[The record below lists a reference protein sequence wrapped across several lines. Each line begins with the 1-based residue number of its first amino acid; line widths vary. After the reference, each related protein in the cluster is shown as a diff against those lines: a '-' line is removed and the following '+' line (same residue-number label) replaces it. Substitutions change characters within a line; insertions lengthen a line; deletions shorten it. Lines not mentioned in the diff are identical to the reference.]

1 MSKNSTI
8 SEEDILKEETQ
19 PGVVV
24 YRDMSNAPEGTGV
37 FDMDIAPDIKEVKI
51 KHNLFMLCCEK
62 SFPDVKKLVI
72 DEDVESIEILN
83 TLFPNVRWVLSKSY
97 DFETA
102 PYLIHNHFGFKTLL
116 NVFCRGADETIDL
129 GDIDSIDSFAF
140 KGCESLNITGGENI
154 KDWQA
159 IEQEAFSES
168 ALARQPFKNG
178 IKKAG
183 YIIFD
188 VDYAADEIDIPDDK
202 LKKVVFSSDID
213 FTKIKKLIIH
223 RPETVEQIN
232 YQRGFPDTLVLDT
245 DLLMPEQCVA
255 RVAHFCT
262 SRTYIKNF
270 SVLSPEFKEI
280 DGIAHTTNGKKLV
293 ACSMG
298 KEHVVIPDGVKTIGK
313 YAFSNC
319 HLKSVVIPD
328 SVTEIKESAFA
339 CCSNLESVI
348 FGKNVETIGNNAFE
362 MCVNLKSVD
371 LPKSIRSIGS
381 YAFFRTGLKDIQF
394 SEGLLKI
401 ETGAFAGALIKSLEL
416 PASIKDLTV
425 NCFSDMVEKITIP
438 SFRKDIC
445 VGCIKGYHP
454 LPSNDTV
461 MKLQCGD
468 RYLYIPRYM
477 KPSTINEGID
487 SIEAFFTNPEK
498 KVPGIWSYAF
508 TATCKQ
514 NMAFLEYVDFGSE
527 SAKEY
532 LKKNAKKIALRLIAD
547 SEEETAVR
555 FIKTG
560 IVSNVALKEL
570 LKKAEESDMPI
581 LKSYILQ
588 CLNDGEGS
596 KQNFYI

>member
-1 MSKNSTI
+1 M
-8 SEEDILKEETQ
+8 
-19 PGVVV
+19 
-24 YRDMSNAPEGTGV
+24 
-37 FDMDIAPDIKEVKI
+37 
-51 KHNLFMLCCEK
+51 
-62 SFPDVKKLVI
+62 
-72 DEDVESIEILN
+72 
-83 TLFPNVRWVLSKSY
+83 
-97 DFETA
+97 
-102 PYLIHNHFGFKTLL
+102 
-116 NVFCRGADETIDL
+116 
-129 GDIDSIDSFAF
+129 
-140 KGCESLNITGGENI
+140 GGENI

-159 IEQEAFSES
+159 IEPEAFSES

-183 YIIFD
+183 HIIFD
-188 VDYAADEIDIPDDK
+188 VDDTVDEINIPDDK

-213 FTKIKKLIIH
+213 FTKTKKLIIH

-245 DLLMPEQCVA
+245 DLLMPEQQVA

-381 YAFFRTGLKDIQF
+381 YAFFRTGLKDIQL

-401 ETGAFAGALIKSLEL
+401 EAGAFAGTLIKSLEL
-416 PASIKDLTV
+416 PTSIKDLTV
-425 NCFSDMVEKITIP
+425 NCFSDMVERITIP

-445 VGCIKGYHP
+445 VGCIKGYNP
-454 LPSNDTV
+454 LSSNDTI
-461 MKLQCGD
+461 MKLQCCD

-508 TATCKQ
+508 TAACRQ

-547 SEEETAVR
+547 GEEEAAAK

-570 LKKAEESDMPI
+570 LKKAEENDMPI

-588 CLNDGEGS
+588 HLNDGEDS

>member
-1 MSKNSTI
+1 MICQMLQK
-8 SEEDILKEETQ
+8 
-19 PGVVV
+19 V
-24 YRDMSNAPEGTGV
+24 TGV
-37 FDMDIAPDIKEVKI
+37 FDMDIVPGLKEVKI

-83 TLFPNVRWVLSKSY
+83 TLFPNVKWVLSMNY
-97 DFETA
+97 EFETG
-102 PYLIHNHFGFKTLL
+102 PYLVHNHFGFKTLL
-116 NVFCRGADETIDL
+116 NVFCRGVDETIDL
-129 GDIDSIDSFAF
+129 RDIDSIDSFAF
-140 KGCESLNITGGENI
+140 KGCESLNIMGGENI

-159 IEQEAFSES
+159 IEPEAFSES

-183 YIIFD
+183 HIIFD
-188 VDYAADEIDIPDDK
+188 VDDTVDEINIPDDK

-213 FTKIKKLIIH
+213 FTKTKKLIIH

-245 DLLMPEQCVA
+245 DLLMPEQQVA

-381 YAFFRTGLKDIQF
+381 YAFFRTGLKDIQL

-401 ETGAFAGALIKSLEL
+401 EAGAFAGTLIKSLEL
-416 PASIKDLTV
+416 PTSIKDLTV
-425 NCFSDMVEKITIP
+425 NCFSDMVERITIP

-445 VGCIKGYHP
+445 VGCIKGYNP
-454 LPSNDTV
+454 LSSNDTI
-461 MKLQCGD
+461 MKLQCCD

-498 KVPGIWSYAF
+498 SLPVSGDMHSQQHADRIWL
-508 TATCKQ
+508 
-514 NMAFLEYVDFGSE
+514 FLSTLIL
-527 SAKEY
+527 ARNPQ
-532 LKKNAKKIALRLIAD
+532 KN
-547 SEEETAVR
+547 T
-555 FIKTG
+555 
-560 IVSNVALKEL
+560 
-570 LKKAEESDMPI
+570 
-581 LKSYILQ
+581 
-588 CLNDGEGS
+588 
-596 KQNFYI
+596 

>member
-1 MSKNSTI
+1 MGKNSII
-8 SEEDILKEETQ
+8 SDEDILKEETQ
-19 PGVVV
+19 PGVIV
-24 YRDMSNAPEGTGV
+24 YRSNTPEGDGV
-37 FDMDIAPDIKEVKI
+37 FDMDIAPGIKEVKI
-51 KHNLFMLCCEK
+51 KYDLFMLCCEK
-62 SFPDVKKLVI
+62 SFPDVEKLI
-72 DEDVESIEILN
+72 IGEDVVSMKILN
-83 TLFPNVRWVLSKSY
+83 TLFPNVRWVLSMNY
-97 DFETA
+97 EFETGS
-102 PYLIHNHFGFKTLL
+102 YLVYNYFGFKTLL
-116 NVFCRGADETIDL
+116 NAFCRGADETIDL

-140 KGCESLNITGGENI
+140 KGCESLNIIGGEDI

-159 IEQEAFSES
+159 IEPEAFSES

-183 YIIFD
+183 HIIFD
-188 VDYAADEIDIPDDK
+188 VDDTVDEINIPDDK

-245 DLLMPEQCVA
+245 DLFMPEQQVA

-262 SRTYIKNF
+262 SKTYIKNF

-280 DGIAHTTNGKKLV
+280 DGISYTINGKKLV

-313 YAFSNC
+313 YAFANC
-319 HLKSVVIPD
+319 HLKSVAIPD

-339 CCSNLESVI
+339 CCLNLESVV
-348 FGKNVETIGNNAFE
+348 FSKNVETIGSNAFE
-362 MCVNLKSVD
+362 MCASLKSVD

-381 YAFFRTGLKDIQF
+381 YAFFRTGLKNIQL
-394 SEGLLKI
+394 SEGLLKVGA
-401 ETGAFAGALIKSLEL
+401 GAFAGTLIKSIEL

-445 VGCIKGYHP
+445 IGCIKGFHP

-461 MKLQCGD
+461 MKLQCSN

-477 KPSTINEGID
+477 KPSMINEGID
-487 SIEAFFTNPEK
+487 DIEDFFANSKK
-498 KVPGIWSYAF
+498 KVPGIWSYAY

-514 NMAFLEYVDFGSE
+514 NMAFMEYVDFGSE
-527 SAKEY
+527 SAKAY
-532 LKKNAKKIALRLIAD
+532 LKKNAKKMALRLIAD
-547 SEEETAVR
+547 GEEEAAAK

-560 IVSNVALKEL
+560 IVSNMALKEL
-570 LKKAEESDMPI
+570 LKKAEENDMSI

-588 CLNDGEGS
+588 CLNDSEGS

>member
-1 MSKNSTI
+1 MGKNSII
-8 SEEDILKEETQ
+8 SDEDILKEETQ

-24 YRDMSNAPEGTGV
+24 YRSNVPEGAGV
-37 FDMDIAPDIKEVKI
+37 FDMDIAPGIKEVKI
-51 KHNLFMLCCEK
+51 KYDLFMLCCEK
-62 SFPDVKKLVI
+62 SFPDVEKLI
-72 DEDVESIEILN
+72 IGEDVVSIEILN
-83 TLFPNVRWVLSKSY
+83 TLFPNVRWVLSMNY
-97 DFETA
+97 EFETGS
-102 PYLIHNHFGFKTLL
+102 YLVYNYFGFKTLL
-116 NVFCRGADETIDL
+116 NAFCRGADETIDL

-140 KGCESLNITGGENI
+140 KGCESLNIIGGEDI

-159 IEQEAFSES
+159 IEPEAFSES

-183 YIIFD
+183 HIIFD
-188 VDYAADEIDIPDDK
+188 VDDTVDEINIPDDK

-245 DLLMPEQCVA
+245 DLLMPEQQVVK
-255 RVAHFCT
+255 VAHFCT

-280 DGIAHTTNGKKLV
+280 DGIAYTMNGKKLV

-313 YAFSNC
+313 YAFANC
-319 HLKSVVIPD
+319 HLKSVAIPD

-339 CCSNLESVI
+339 CCLNLESVV
-348 FGKNVETIGNNAFE
+348 FGKNVETIGSNAFE
-362 MCVNLKSVD
+362 MCASLKSID

-381 YAFFRTGLKDIQF
+381 YAFFRTGLKNIQL
-394 SEGLLKI
+394 SEGLLKVGA
-401 ETGAFAGALIKSLEL
+401 GAFAGTLIKSIEL

-445 VGCIKGYHP
+445 VGCIKGFRP
-454 LPSNDTV
+454 LLSNDTV
-461 MKLQCGD
+461 MKLQCGN

-487 SIEAFFTNPEK
+487 DIEAFFANPKK
-498 KVPGIWSYAF
+498 KVPGIWSYAY
-508 TATCKQ
+508 TTTCKQ
-514 NMAFLEYVDFGSE
+514 NMAFMEYVDFGSE
-527 SAKEY
+527 SAKAY
-532 LKKNAKKIALRLIAD
+532 LKKNAKKMALRLIAD
-547 SEEETAVR
+547 GEEETAAK

-560 IVSNVALKEL
+560 IVSSMALKEL
-570 LKKAEESDMPI
+570 LKKVEENDMPI

>member
-1 MSKNSTI
+1 MGKNSNI
-8 SEEDILKEETQ
+8 SDKDILKEETQ

-24 YRDMSNAPEGTGV
+24 YRSNVPEGAGV
-37 FDMDIAPDIKEVKI
+37 FDMDIAPGIKEVTI
-51 KHNLFMLCCEK
+51 KYDLLMLGCEK
-62 SFPDVKKLVI
+62 SFPDVEKLI
-72 DEDVESIEILN
+72 IGEDVVSIEILN
-83 TLFPNVRWVLSKSY
+83 TLFPNVRWVLSMNY
-97 DFETA
+97 EFETGS
-102 PYLIHNHFGFKTLL
+102 YLVYNHFGFKTLL
-116 NVFCRGADETIDL
+116 NAFCRGADEEIDL
-129 GDIDSIDSFAF
+129 GDIDSIDNFAF
-140 KGCESLNITGGENI
+140 KGCESLNIIGGEDI

-159 IEQEAFSES
+159 IEQDAFSES
-168 ALARQPFKNG
+168 ALKSQPFKNG

-183 YIIFD
+183 HII
-188 VDYAADEIDIPDDK
+188 VDIDYTADEIDIPDDR
-202 LKKVVFSSDID
+202 LKKIVFSSDID
-213 FTKIKKLIIH
+213 FSKIKKLIIH

-232 YQRGFPDTLVLDT
+232 YQCGFPDTLALNT
-245 DLLMPEQCVA
+245 DLLMHEQDVA
-255 RVAHFCT
+255 GVAHFCT
-262 SRTYIKNF
+262 SKTYIKNF

-280 DGIAHTTNGKKLV
+280 DGIAYTMNGKKLV

-298 KEHVVIPDGVKTIGK
+298 KEHVIIPDGVKTIGK
-313 YAFSNC
+313 YAFANC
-319 HLKSVVIPD
+319 HVKSVIIPD
-328 SVTEIKESAFA
+328 SVTEISESAFSS
-339 CCSNLESVI
+339 CSNLETVI
-348 FGKNVETIGNNAFE
+348 FGKNVESIGDKAFGA
-362 MCVNLKSVD
+362 CVNLKSVT
-371 LPKSIRSIGS
+371 LPESIRLIGN
-381 YAFFRTGLKDIQF
+381 YAFFRVGLKSVQL
-394 SEGLLKI
+394 SEGLLKVGI
-401 ETGAFAGALIKSLEL
+401 GAFAETLIKSIEL
-416 PASIKDLTV
+416 PASITDLTV

-445 VGCIKGYHP
+445 VGCIKGFRP

-547 SEEETAVR
+547 GEEEAAAK

-570 LKKAEESDMPI
+570 LKKAEENDMPI

-588 CLNDGEGS
+588 RLNDGEDT

>member
-1 MSKNSTI
+1 MGKNSNI
-8 SEEDILKEETQ
+8 SEDDILKEETQ
-19 PGVVV
+19 PGVIV
-24 YRDMSNAPEGTGV
+24 YRHISNAPEGTCV
-37 FDMDIAPDIKEVKI
+37 FDMDIAPGIKEVKI
-51 KHNLFMLCCEK
+51 KHNLFILCCEK
-62 SFPDVKKLVI
+62 SFPDVEKLVI

-83 TLFPNVRWVLSKSY
+83 TLFPNVRLVLSNSY

-116 NVFCRGADETIDL
+116 NVFCRGVDETIDL

-183 YIIFD
+183 HIIFD
-188 VDYAADEIDIPDDK
+188 VDYTADEIDIPDDR

-213 FTKIKKLIIH
+213 FAKIKKLIIH

-232 YQRGFPDTLVLDT
+232 YQWGFPDTLVLDT
-245 DLLMPEQCVA
+245 DLLMPEQQVA

-298 KEHVVIPDGVKTIGK
+298 KEYVVIPDGVKTIGK

-381 YAFFRTGLKDIQF
+381 YAFFRTGLKDIQL

-454 LPSNDTV
+454 LSSNDTV

-547 SEEETAVR
+547 GEEEAAAK

-570 LKKAEESDMPI
+570 LKKAEENDMSI

-588 CLNDGEGS
+588 RLNDGEDS

>member
-1 MSKNSTI
+1 MGKNSII
-8 SEEDILKEETQ
+8 SDEDILKEETQ

-24 YRDMSNAPEGTGV
+24 YRSNVPEGAGV
-37 FDMDIAPDIKEVKI
+37 FDMDIAPGIKEVKI
-51 KHNLFMLCCEK
+51 KYDLFMLCCEK
-62 SFPDVKKLVI
+62 SFPDVEKLI
-72 DEDVESIEILN
+72 IGEDVVSIEILN
-83 TLFPNVRWVLSKSY
+83 TLFPNVRWVLSMNY
-97 DFETA
+97 EFETGS
-102 PYLIHNHFGFKTLL
+102 YLVYNYFGFKTLL
-116 NVFCRGADETIDL
+116 NAFCRGADETIDL

-140 KGCESLNITGGENI
+140 KGCESLNIIGGEDI

-159 IEQEAFSES
+159 IEPEAFSES

-183 YIIFD
+183 HIIFD
-188 VDYAADEIDIPDDK
+188 VDDTVDEINIPDDK

-245 DLLMPEQCVA
+245 DLLMPEQQVVK
-255 RVAHFCT
+255 VAHFCT

-280 DGIAHTTNGKKLV
+280 DGIAYTMNGKKLV

-313 YAFSNC
+313 YAFANC
-319 HLKSVVIPD
+319 HLKSVAIPD

-339 CCSNLESVI
+339 CCLNLESVV
-348 FGKNVETIGNNAFE
+348 FGKNVETIGSNAFE
-362 MCVNLKSVD
+362 MCASLKSVD

-381 YAFFRTGLKDIQF
+381 YAFFRTGLKNIQL
-394 SEGLLKI
+394 SEGLLKVGA
-401 ETGAFAGALIKSLEL
+401 GAFAGTLIKSIEL

-425 NCFSDMVEKITIP
+425 NCFSDMVKKIIIP

-445 VGCIKGYHP
+445 IGCIKGFHP

-461 MKLQCGD
+461 MKLQCGN

-487 SIEAFFTNPEK
+487 DIEAFFANPKK
-498 KVPGIWSYAF
+498 KVPGIWSYAY
-508 TATCKQ
+508 TTTCKQ
-514 NMAFLEYVDFGSE
+514 NMAFMEYVDFGSE
-527 SAKEY
+527 SAKAY
-532 LKKNAKKIALRLIAD
+532 LKKNAKKMALRFMEYD
-547 SEEETAVR
+547 KEELTVR
-555 FIKTG
+555 LVKTG
-560 IVSNVALKEL
+560 LMSQMALKEL
-570 LKKAEESDMPI
+570 LDKAEEKGMSI

-588 CLNDGEGS
+588 CLNDS
-596 KQNFYI
+596 KNPKQNFYI

>member
-1 MSKNSTI
+1 M
-8 SEEDILKEETQ
+8 
-19 PGVVV
+19 
-24 YRDMSNAPEGTGV
+24 
-37 FDMDIAPDIKEVKI
+37 
-51 KHNLFMLCCEK
+51 
-62 SFPDVKKLVI
+62 
-72 DEDVESIEILN
+72 
-83 TLFPNVRWVLSKSY
+83 
-97 DFETA
+97 
-102 PYLIHNHFGFKTLL
+102 
-116 NVFCRGADETIDL
+116 
-129 GDIDSIDSFAF
+129 
-140 KGCESLNITGGENI
+140 
-154 KDWQA
+154 
-159 IEQEAFSES
+159 
-168 ALARQPFKNG
+168 
-178 IKKAG
+178 
-183 YIIFD
+183 
-188 VDYAADEIDIPDDK
+188 
-202 LKKVVFSSDID
+202 
-213 FTKIKKLIIH
+213 
-223 RPETVEQIN
+223 
-232 YQRGFPDTLVLDT
+232 
-245 DLLMPEQCVA
+245 
-255 RVAHFCT
+255 
-262 SRTYIKNF
+262 
-270 SVLSPEFKEI
+270 
-280 DGIAHTTNGKKLV
+280 
-293 ACSMG
+293 
-298 KEHVVIPDGVKTIGK
+298 
-313 YAFSNC
+313 
-319 HLKSVVIPD
+319 
-328 SVTEIKESAFA
+328 TEIRESAFA
-339 CCSNLESVI
+339 CCSNLETVI

-362 MCVNLKSVD
+362 MCVNLKSVN
-371 LPKSIRSIGS
+371 LPKSIWSIGS
-381 YAFFRTGLKDIQF
+381 YAFFRTGLKDIQL

-547 SEEETAVR
+547 GEEEAAAK

-570 LKKAEESDMPI
+570 LKKAEENDMPI

-588 CLNDGEGS
+588 CLNNGEDS

>member
-1 MSKNSTI
+1 MGKNSNI
-8 SEEDILKEETQ
+8 SEENILKEETQ

-24 YRDMSNAPEGTGV
+24 YRDMSNAPEGAGV
-37 FDMDIAPDIKEVKI
+37 FDMDIAPGLKEVKI
-51 KHNLFMLCCEK
+51 KHDLLMLGCEK
-62 SFPDVKKLVI
+62 SFPDVEKLI
-72 DEDVESIEILN
+72 IGEDVVSIEILN
-83 TLFPNVRWVLSKSY
+83 TLFPNVRWVLSMNY
-97 DFETA
+97 EFETG
-102 PYLIHNHFGFKTLL
+102 PYLVYNHFGFETLL
-116 NVFCRGADETIDL
+116 NVFCRGVDETIDL

-183 YIIFD
+183 HIIFD
-188 VDYAADEIDIPDDK
+188 VDYTADEIDIPDDK

-245 DLLMPEQCVA
+245 DLLMPEQQVA

-313 YAFSNC
+313 YAFSSC

-328 SVTEIKESAFA
+328 SVTEIRESAFA
-339 CCSNLESVI
+339 CCSNLETVI

-381 YAFFRTGLKDIQF
+381 YAFFRTGLKDIQL

-401 ETGAFAGALIKSLEL
+401 EAGAFAGTLIKSLEL

-454 LPSNDTV
+454 LSSNDTV

-477 KPSTINEGID
+477 KPLTINEGID

-547 SEEETAVR
+547 SEEEVAAK

-570 LKKAEESDMPI
+570 LKKAEENDMPI

-588 CLNDGEGS
+588 RLNDGEDS

>member
-1 MSKNSTI
+1 MGKNSII

-168 ALARQPFKNG
+168 ALARQSFKNG

-183 YIIFD
+183 HIIFD
-188 VDYAADEIDIPDDK
+188 VDYTADEINIPDDK

-232 YQRGFPDTLVLDT
+232 YQQGFPDTLVLDT
-245 DLLMPEQCVA
+245 DLLMPEQQVA

-313 YAFSNC
+313 YAFSDC

-328 SVTEIKESAFA
+328 SVTEIRESAFA
-339 CCSNLESVI
+339 CCSNLETVI

-381 YAFFRTGLKDIQF
+381 YAFFRTGLKDIQL

-401 ETGAFAGALIKSLEL
+401 EAGAFAGTLIKSLEL
-416 PASIKDLTV
+416 PTSIKDLTV
-425 NCFSDMVEKITIP
+425 NCFSDMVERITIP

-445 VGCIKGYHP
+445 VGCIKGYNP
-454 LPSNDTV
+454 LSSNDTI
-461 MKLQCGD
+461 MKLQCCD

-508 TATCKQ
+508 TAACRQ

-547 SEEETAVR
+547 GEEEAAAK

-560 IVSNVALKEL
+560 IVSSMALKEL
-570 LKKAEESDMPI
+570 LKKAEENDMPI

-588 CLNDGEGS
+588 CLNDGEDS

>member
-1 MSKNSTI
+1 MGKNSNI
-8 SEEDILKEETQ
+8 SDEDILKEETQ

-24 YRDMSNAPEGTGV
+24 YRSNVPKGAGV
-37 FDMDIAPDIKEVKI
+37 FDMDIAPGIKEVTI
-51 KHNLFMLCCEK
+51 KYDLLMLGCEK
-62 SFPDVKKLVI
+62 SFPDVEKLI
-72 DEDVESIEILN
+72 IGEDVVSIEILN
-83 TLFPNVRWVLSKSY
+83 TLFPNVRWVLSMNY
-97 DFETA
+97 EFETGS
-102 PYLIHNHFGFKTLL
+102 YLVYNHFGFKTLL
-116 NVFCRGADETIDL
+116 NAFCRGADETIDL
-129 GDIDSIDSFAF
+129 GDIDSIDNFAF
-140 KGCESLNITGGENI
+140 KGCESLNIIGGEDI

-159 IEQEAFSES
+159 IEQDAFSES
-168 ALARQPFKNG
+168 ALKSQPFKNG

-183 YIIFD
+183 HII
-188 VDYAADEIDIPDDK
+188 VDIDYTADEIDIPDDR
-202 LKKVVFSSDID
+202 LKKIVFSSDID

-232 YQRGFPDTLVLDT
+232 YQCGFPDTLVLNT
-245 DLLMPEQCVA
+245 DLLMHEQDVA
-255 RVAHFCT
+255 GVAHFCT
-262 SRTYIKNF
+262 SKTYIKNF

-280 DGIAHTTNGKKLV
+280 DGIAYTMNGKKLV

-313 YAFSNC
+313 YAFANC
-319 HLKSVVIPD
+319 HVKSVIIPD
-328 SVTEIKESAFA
+328 SVTEISESAFSS
-339 CCSNLESVI
+339 CSNLETVV
-348 FGKNVETIGNNAFE
+348 FGKNVESIGDKAFGA
-362 MCVNLKSVD
+362 CVNLKSVT
-371 LPKSIRSIGS
+371 LPESIRLIGS
-381 YAFFRTGLKDIQF
+381 YAFFRAGLKDVQL

-401 ETGAFAGALIKSLEL
+401 ETGAFAGALIKSIEL

-438 SFRKDIC
+438 SFRKDVC
-445 VGCIKGYHP
+445 VGCIKGFHP
-454 LPSNDTV
+454 LLSSDTV
-461 MKLQCGD
+461 MKLQCGN

-487 SIEAFFTNPEK
+487 DIEAFFANPEK
-498 KVPGIWSYAF
+498 KVPGIWPYAY

-527 SAKEY
+527 SAKAY

-547 SEEETAVR
+547 CEEEAATR

-560 IVSNVALKEL
+560 IVSNIALKEL
-570 LKKAEESDMPI
+570 LEKAEENDMSI

>member
-1 MSKNSTI
+1 MGKNSNI
-8 SEEDILKEETQ
+8 SDEDILKEETQ

-24 YRDMSNAPEGTGV
+24 YRSNVPKGAGV
-37 FDMDIAPDIKEVKI
+37 FDMDIAPGIKEVTI
-51 KHNLFMLCCEK
+51 KYDLLMLGCEK
-62 SFPDVKKLVI
+62 SFPDVEKLI
-72 DEDVESIEILN
+72 IGEDVVSIEILN
-83 TLFPNVRWVLSKSY
+83 TLFPNVRWVLSMNY
-97 DFETA
+97 EFETGS
-102 PYLIHNHFGFKTLL
+102 YLVYNHFGFKTLL
-116 NVFCRGADETIDL
+116 NAFCRGADETIDL
-129 GDIDSIDSFAF
+129 GDIDSIDNFAF
-140 KGCESLNITGGENI
+140 KGCESLNIIGGEDI

-159 IEQEAFSES
+159 IEQDAFSES
-168 ALARQPFKNG
+168 ALKSQPFKNG

-183 YIIFD
+183 HIIFD
-188 VDYAADEIDIPDDK
+188 VDDTVDEINIPDDK

-213 FTKIKKLIIH
+213 FTKTKKLIIH

-245 DLLMPEQCVA
+245 DLLMPEQQVA

-280 DGIAHTTNGKKLV
+280 DGIAHTTNDKKLV

-381 YAFFRTGLKDIQF
+381 YAFFRTGLKDIQL

-401 ETGAFAGALIKSLEL
+401 EAGAFAGTLIKSLEL
-416 PASIKDLTV
+416 PTSIKDLTV
-425 NCFSDMVEKITIP
+425 NCFSDMVERITIP

-445 VGCIKGYHP
+445 VGCIKGFRP

-461 MKLQCGD
+461 MKLQCGN

-487 SIEAFFTNPEK
+487 DIEAFFANPK
-498 KVPGIWSYAF
+498 KKIPGIWSYAY

-527 SAKEY
+527 SAKAY
-532 LKKNAKKIALRLIAD
+532 LKKNAKKMALRFMEYD
-547 SEEETAVR
+547 KEELTVR
-555 FIKTG
+555 LVKTG
-560 IVSNVALKEL
+560 LVSQMALKEL
-570 LKKAEESDMPI
+570 LDKAEEKGMSI

-588 CLNDGEGS
+588 CLNDS
-596 KQNFYI
+596 KNPKQNFYI

>member
-1 MSKNSTI
+1 MGKNSII
-8 SEEDILKEETQ
+8 SEGDILKEETQ

-37 FDMDIAPDIKEVKI
+37 FDMDIVPGLKEVKI

-83 TLFPNVRWVLSKSY
+83 TLFPNVKWVLSMNY
-97 DFETA
+97 EFETG

-116 NVFCRGADETIDL
+116 NVFCRGVDETIDL
-129 GDIDSIDSFAF
+129 RDIDSIDSFAF
-140 KGCESLNITGGENI
+140 KGCESLNIMGGENI

-159 IEQEAFSES
+159 IEPEAFSES

-183 YIIFD
+183 HIIFD
-188 VDYAADEIDIPDDK
+188 VDDTVDEINIPDDK

-213 FTKIKKLIIH
+213 FTKTKKLIIH

-245 DLLMPEQCVA
+245 DLLMPEQQVA

-381 YAFFRTGLKDIQF
+381 YAFFRTGLKDIQL

-401 ETGAFAGALIKSLEL
+401 EAGAFAGTLIKSLEF
-416 PASIKDLTV
+416 PTSIKDLTV
-425 NCFSDMVEKITIP
+425 NCFSDIVERITIP

-445 VGCIKGYHP
+445 VGCIKGFRP

-461 MKLQCGD
+461 MKLQCGN

-487 SIEAFFTNPEK
+487 DIEAFFANPK
-498 KVPGIWSYAF
+498 KKFPASGHMHTQQHANKTWLFWSMSILA
-508 TATCKQ
+508 Q
-514 NMAFLEYVDFGSE
+514 N
-527 SAKEY
+527 
-532 LKKNAKKIALRLIAD
+532 
-547 SEEETAVR
+547 
-555 FIKTG
+555 
-560 IVSNVALKEL
+560 
-570 LKKAEESDMPI
+570 
-581 LKSYILQ
+581 LQ
-588 CLNDGEGS
+588 
-596 KQNFYI
+596 KHT

>member
-1 MSKNSTI
+1 MGKNSII
-8 SEEDILKEETQ
+8 SDEDILKEETQ
-19 PGVVV
+19 PGVIV
-24 YRDMSNAPEGTGV
+24 YRSNTPEGAGV
-37 FDMDIAPDIKEVKI
+37 FDMDIAPGIKEVKI
-51 KHNLFMLCCEK
+51 KYDLFMLCCKK
-62 SFPDVKKLVI
+62 SFPDVEKLII
-72 DEDVESIEILN
+72 DEDVVSIEILN
-83 TLFPNVRWVLSKSY
+83 TLFPNVRWVLSENY
-97 DFETA
+97 DFETS
-102 PYLIHNHFGFKTLL
+102 PYLVYHHFGFTTLL
-116 NVFCRGADETIDL
+116 NVFCRDADEIIDL
-129 GDIDSIDSFAF
+129 GDIDSIGSFAF
-140 KGCESLNITGGENI
+140 KDCKSLNIIGGENI

-159 IEQEAFSES
+159 IEQDAFSES
-168 ALARQPFKNG
+168 ALKNQPFKNG

-183 YIIFD
+183 HII
-188 VDYAADEIDIPDDK
+188 VDIDYTADEIDIPDDR
-202 LKKVVFSSDID
+202 LKKIVFSSDID

-232 YQRGFPDTLVLDT
+232 YQCGFPDTLVLNT
-245 DLLMPEQCVA
+245 DFLMHEQDVA

-280 DGIAHTTNGKKLV
+280 DGIAYTMNGKKLV

-313 YAFSNC
+313 YAFANC
-319 HLKSVVIPD
+319 HVKSVIIPD
-328 SVTEIKESAFA
+328 SVTEISESAFSS
-339 CCSNLESVI
+339 CSNLETVV
-348 FGKNVETIGNNAFE
+348 FGKNVESIGDKAFGA
-362 MCVNLKSVD
+362 CVNLKSVT
-371 LPKSIRSIGS
+371 LPESIRLIGN
-381 YAFFRTGLKDIQF
+381 YAFFRVGLKSVQL
-394 SEGLLKI
+394 SEGLLKVGI
-401 ETGAFAGALIKSLEL
+401 GAFAETLIKSIEL
-416 PASIKDLTV
+416 PASITDLTV

-445 VGCIKGYHP
+445 VGCIKGFRP

-461 MKLQCGD
+461 MKLQCGN

-487 SIEAFFTNPEK
+487 DIEAFFANPKK
-498 KVPGIWSYAF
+498 KVPGIWSYAY

-527 SAKEY
+527 SAKVY
-532 LKKNAKKIALRLIAD
+532 LKKNAKKMALRFMEYD
-547 SEEETAVR
+547 KEELAVR
-555 FIKTG
+555 LVKTG
-560 IVSNVALKEL
+560 LVSKMALKEL
-570 LKKAEESDMPI
+570 LDKAEENDMPI

>member
-1 MSKNSTI
+1 MGKNSII
-8 SEEDILKEETQ
+8 SEGDILKEETQ

-37 FDMDIAPDIKEVKI
+37 FDMDIVPGLKEVKI

-83 TLFPNVRWVLSKSY
+83 TLFPNVKWVLSMNY
-97 DFETA
+97 EFETG
-102 PYLIHNHFGFKTLL
+102 PYLIHNHCVFKTLL
-116 NVFCRGADETIDL
+116 NVFCRGVDETIDL
-129 GDIDSIDSFAF
+129 RDIDSIDSFAF
-140 KGCESLNITGGENI
+140 KGCESLNIMGGENI

-159 IEQEAFSES
+159 IEPEAFSES

-183 YIIFD
+183 HIIFD
-188 VDYAADEIDIPDDK
+188 VDDTVDEINIPDDK

-213 FTKIKKLIIH
+213 FTKTKKLIIH

-245 DLLMPEQCVA
+245 DLLMPEQQVA

-381 YAFFRTGLKDIQF
+381 YAFFRTGLKDIQL

-401 ETGAFAGALIKSLEL
+401 EAGAFAGTLIKSLEL
-416 PASIKDLTV
+416 PTSIKDLTV
-425 NCFSDMVEKITIP
+425 NCFSDMVERITIP

-445 VGCIKGYHP
+445 VGCIKGFRP

-461 MKLQCGD
+461 MKLQCGN

-487 SIEAFFTNPEK
+487 DIEAFFANPK
-498 KVPGIWSYAF
+498 KKIPGIWSYAY

-527 SAKEY
+527 SAKAY
-532 LKKNAKKIALRLIAD
+532 LKKNAKKMALRFMEYD
-547 SEEETAVR
+547 KEELTVR
-555 FIKTG
+555 LVKTG
-560 IVSNVALKEL
+560 LVSQMALKEL
-570 LKKAEESDMPI
+570 LDKAEEKGMSI

-588 CLNDGEGS
+588 CLNDS
-596 KQNFYI
+596 KNPKQNFYI